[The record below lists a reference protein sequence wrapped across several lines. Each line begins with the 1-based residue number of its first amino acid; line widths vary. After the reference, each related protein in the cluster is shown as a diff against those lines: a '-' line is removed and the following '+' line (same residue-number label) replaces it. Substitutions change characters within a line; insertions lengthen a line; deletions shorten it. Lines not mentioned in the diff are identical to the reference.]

1 MFKQNFLSFSLS
13 PLSLLPSLHT
23 TEKNL
28 TASSLHPLFRYL
40 YTSVPLQAEQFQL
53 SILPIGQMGSSS
65 PLNISMVPSLDWLHY
80 VHVFAVWGSPA
91 LAQELQMWLSSA
103 EQKCSIPSSTCW
115 QHSAQCSPGSCW
127 LFLPPG
133 LTDGSHSCCLLNIFC
148 SLNYCSMN
156 VAYSSVLVI
165 WILFIWDLAHTSEN
179 SSH

>member
-91 LAQELQMWLSSA
+91 LAQDLQMWLSSA

-115 QHSAQCSPGSCW
+115 QPSAAQEAVGSSCHQGSLMAHIHVASLTFSVLWITVPWMLLILQCW
-127 LFLPPG
+127 LYE
-133 LTDGSHSCCLLNIFC
+133 FC
-148 SLNYCSMN
+148 S
-156 VAYSSVLVI
+156 
-165 WILFIWDLAHTSEN
+165 FET
-179 SSH
+179 